1 MKTVLSYEDKV
12 VIKNDKMYA
21 HQIWK
26 IHHQKKWDYYWC
38 VNRLLNGYQISGSID
53 NVEGSS
59 RPKNMITE
67 EKSELVRTSF
77 ALKRTRRITIK
88 HLRKFKVHMKLR
100 DLQSVA
106 SKKTMDLINS

>member
-12 VIKNDKMYA
+12 VIENDKMYA

-26 IHHQKKWDYYWC
+26 IHHQKKLDYYWC

-77 ALKRTRRITIK
+77 ALKRTRRIPIK
-88 HLRKFKVHMKLR
+88 HLRKFKVHMELQ

-106 SKKTMDLINS
+106 SCKTVDLINS